1 MKDWF
6 YGLATREQYLLG
18 GGSVVAVCIILWAL
32 VWTPL
37 QTGAVELGERVAN
50 QEKLLANLYRAE
62 ALNRT
67 SGSSP
72 GNNPRAG
79 SMVVI
84 VDQTTRAA
92 GLQAAVTRNQPDGPD
107 GIRVTLKDAQ
117 FDAVVRWLADLS
129 STGVIV
135 ETVSVDQTRQPGLV
149 NCTLVL
155 RRS

>member
-6 YGLATREQYLLG
+6 FGLATREQYLVG
-18 GGSVVAVCIILWAL
+18 GGSIVAACIILWAL

-37 QTGAVELGERVAN
+37 KTGTDELSQRLAN
-50 QEKLLANLYRAE
+50 QEQQLANLYRAQ
-62 ALNRT
+62 ALKQT

-72 GNNPRAG
+72 NNTRAGG
-79 SMVVI
+79 SMVVV
-84 VDQTTRAA
+84 VDQTTRSA

-135 ETVSVDQTRQPGLV
+135 ETVSVDQTRQAGLV

>member
-6 YGLATREQYLLG
+6 NGLAAREQYLVG
-18 GGSVVAVCIILWAL
+18 GGAIVAICIVLWAL

-37 QTGAVELGERVAN
+37 KSGTVALSERVAS
-50 QEKLLANLYRAE
+50 QEQLLANLYRAE
-62 ALNRT
+62 GLKSTAASGRGTT
-67 SGSSP
+67 S
-72 GNNPRAG
+72 RAG
-79 SMVVI
+79 SMVVV
-84 VDQTTRAA
+84 VDQTTRSA
-92 GLQAAVTRNQPDGPD
+92 GLQSAVTRNQPDGAN

-129 STGVIV
+129 STGVVV
-135 ETVSVDQTRQPGLV
+135 ETVSVDQTPRAGIV

>member
-6 YGLATREQYLLG
+6 YGLATREQYLVG
-18 GGSVVAVCIILWAL
+18 GGTIVAACIIIWAL

-37 QTGAVELGERVAN
+37 KSGTVELNERLAS
-50 QEKLLANLYRAE
+50 QEQVLANLYRAQ
-62 ALNRT
+62 ALKQT
-67 SGSSP
+67 SQS
-72 GNNPRAG
+72 NLNARRAG
-79 SMVVI
+79 SMVVV

-92 GLQAAVTRNQPDGPD
+92 GLQSAVTRNQPDGPD